1 MNKIQDFYTD
11 ISSIFTRNSPHEK
24 ILICL
29 ENLYLK
35 NLTSFIIHSEHL
47 AIGYTCIYKNECNG
61 LIIDETK
68 FLYVI

>member
-47 AIGYTCIYKNECNG
+47 AIGHIYKNECNG
-61 LIIDETK
+61 LIID
-68 FLYVI
+68 